1 MHPAT
6 VIAVRHDAAE
16 GPDDRPPFRE
26 RLHDAALT
34 AEMMTGDDETTEAEA
49 EKALHRRLIRGA
61 VGMVLVVVGVLLL
74 PLPGPG
80 WVIIMVGLTQL
91 PFAWAERTVLLI
103 RRRIPGV
110 PESGEIPTHTWIIM
124 GTLVV
129 LSTVV
134 AIAWGDE
141 LKTWVTDLW

>member
-1 MHPAT
+1 MQPAT
-6 VIAVRHDAAE
+6 VIRVSRDAAPD
-16 GPDDRPPFRE
+16 PDDSPPLRA
-26 RLHDAALT
+26 RLHDAALS
-34 AEMMTGDDETTEAEA
+34 AEMLTGDDEATEAEA
-49 EKALHRRLIRGA
+49 EKALHRRLLRGA
-61 VGMVLVVVGVLLL
+61 LGMVLVVVGILLL

-110 PESGEIPTHTWIIM
+110 PESGEIPTHTWIII

-129 LSTVV
+129 RSTVG

-141 LKTWVTDLW
+141 LKTWLADLW